1 MGALAKRDIL
11 RGGSPVRFEGEW
23 RIVAERRR
31 EGERGRLMPE
41 VGGGMVVMGLDAV
54 GRWTGG
60 SLGR

>member
-31 EGERGRLMPE
+31 EGERGRLMPAE
-41 VGGGMVVMGLDAV
+41 IVAALTVQGYC
-54 GRWTGG
+54 
-60 SLGR
+60 